1 MICEEVVSILEIRL
15 HEDLNAILRNE
26 LSFESS
32 DNSTDQRVILFQSIL
47 TEVMHF
53 DDYLRATW
61 GISNTPNSLLI
72 HCYLEEE
79 VFSFWRSVDSTLY
92 QGFVEGLSGDTEG
105 NRKLQVVLN
114 TILNKYNHIVGED
127 EQKKYYVEV
136 IAPLFSIYLSN
147 IRLTTNLSR
156 STITSIKWGLV
167 QQYVNSISGFLD
179 VLNDVLERNELV
191 PLFESESELEGKL
204 MEVKE
209 KANQEKKVVLYNL
222 INIAVLYYSDL
233 VFDSVILTELFTL
246 GNKSSFP
253 QTRIDRILQ
262 QAEETITEYFNT
274 LKQWLSDRL
283 SSGIIFSTL
292 RSIDKELK
300 ERILRLHYNQR
311 GADNLVKI
319 ITQIRLLSKG
329 YSVDPMKVL

>member
-1 MICEEVVSILEIRL
+1 
-15 HEDLNAILRNE
+15 
-26 LSFESS
+26 
-32 DNSTDQRVILFQSIL
+32 
-47 TEVMHF
+47 
-53 DDYLRATW
+53 
-61 GISNTPNSLLI
+61 
-72 HCYLEEE
+72 
-79 VFSFWRSVDSTLY
+79 
-92 QGFVEGLSGDTEG
+92 
-105 NRKLQVVLN
+105 
-114 TILNKYNHIVGED
+114 
-127 EQKKYYVEV
+127 
-136 IAPLFSIYLSN
+136 
-147 IRLTTNLSR
+147 
-156 STITSIKWGLV
+156 
-167 QQYVNSISGFLD
+167 
-179 VLNDVLERNELV
+179 
-191 PLFESESELEGKL
+191 